1 MPNEYA
7 CSKFHSGKDKGD
19 LDGKAKRDVRYSSA
33 YVRIGEVFMTFE
45 QGEIIIK
52 LLRFI
57 RGCLVAII
65 VSKGLLQIIKTQVRI
80 IEVEDEDGNI

>member
-1 MPNEYA
+1 
-7 CSKFHSGKDKGD
+7 
-19 LDGKAKRDVRYSSA
+19 
-33 YVRIGEVFMTFE
+33 MTYE
-45 QGEIIIK
+45 QAETVIK

-80 IEVEDEDGNI
+80 VEVEDEGEE

>member
-1 MPNEYA
+1 M
-7 CSKFHSGKDKGD
+7 S
-19 LDGKAKRDVRYSSA
+19 LDITSRTQTQKREIRERGNNIS
-33 YVRIGEVFMTFE
+33 MTFDQAE
-45 QGEIIIK
+45 TVIK

-80 IEVEDEDGNI
+80 VEVEDEGEE